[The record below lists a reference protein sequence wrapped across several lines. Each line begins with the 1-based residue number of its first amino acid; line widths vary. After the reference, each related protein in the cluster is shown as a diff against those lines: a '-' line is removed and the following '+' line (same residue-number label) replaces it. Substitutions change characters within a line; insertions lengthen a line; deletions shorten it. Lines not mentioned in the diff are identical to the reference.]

1 VREEP
6 ALNYVELFAGAGGGI
21 LAHSVLHGHRLVAA
35 AQYEPEHDYAKKGPD
50 YASLVLAHQQAQGRL
65 PPFPN
70 LGDVSTIDGRQFLG
84 IDLLTGGF
92 PCKGISPAGR
102 KLMLD
107 DPRSKL
113 IFEMLRIAG
122 QSQPRYIF
130 AENSDRLRSVLHLIV
145 PELQALGY
153 HQVAWCVVRASDLGA
168 YHERPRMWLLAK
180 RGGPPFI
187 HQWGDHR
194 KNPACGVLMGNR
206 LTRITPAFLGVRAV
220 PERNRLPTLIC
231 SDARNSGNRPGEGC
245 WSLSDRLGLTNK
257 AGRLK
262 RLPTLTASDYRG
274 AWEGEG
280 LERQLAKRSKPLR
293 DMLPYIVRGPG
304 KAISPV
310 WGEWFMGWPMGWTDI
325 TVSLSAANLS
335 AWKKAVKDDQYWSP
349 EVERLALPATL
360 VKRSD
365 MPFQPQRIT
374 ALGNGQVPVVAA
386 AAFDAL
392 REILG

>member
-1 VREEP
+1 M
-6 ALNYVELFAGAGGGI
+6 NYVELFAGAGGGI
-21 LAHSVLHGHRLVAA
+21 LAHSVLHGHRLIAA
-35 AQYEPEHDYAKKGPD
+35 AQYEPEHDYRKGPD

-92 PCKGISPAGR
+92 PCKGLSPAGR

-113 IFEMLRIAG
+113 IFEMLRVAS
-122 QSQPRYIF
+122 QCQPRYIF

-145 PELQALGY
+145 PELQAIGY

-194 KNPACGVLMGNR
+194 KNPACGVLRGNR
-206 LTRITPAFLGVRAV
+206 LTALRPSVLGVQSVAQRQM
-220 PERNRLPTLIC
+220 LPTLIC
-231 SDARNSGNRPGEGC
+231 SDAKASGNRPGPGC
-245 WSLSDRLGLTNK
+245 WSLSDRLGITRK
-257 AGRLK
+257 SGRLK

-274 AWEGEG
+274 PWIGEG
-280 LERQLAKRSKPLR
+280 LQQALTKRSKPLR
-293 DMLPYIVRGPG
+293 DMLPYIVQGPG
-304 KAISPV
+304 KVISPV

-325 TVSLSAANLS
+325 SVTVPAANLR
-335 AWKKAVKDDQYWSP
+335 AWKKAVEGDYYWSP

-360 VKRSD
+360 PSSKDAS
-365 MPFQPQRIT
+365 FQKPRII

-386 AAFDAL
+386 KAFEAL
-392 REILG
+392 QELLG